1 MIEYRTFTL
10 DNGLR
15 VAHSCDPSTAMVA
28 VNILYDTG
36 ARDESPTLTG
46 IAHLFE
52 HLMFGG
58 SANVSDYSAEIEAA
72 GGWDNAWTSND
83 FTNFYEVLPAQNIE
97 TAFWLESDRMLA
109 PNLDERTLSVQRQV
123 VIEEFKQQCLNR
135 PYGDMA
141 HYLRRLLYGDSHP
154 YAWPVIGKKPEHVA
168 AVTTDDARRWFYDH
182 YGPDN
187 AVLAVSGNVS
197 FEEVRHLAEKWFGP
211 IPRRNI
217 ARRNLPAPHFPD
229 TDVTERVK
237 GNVPQ
242 TAVTVA
248 YPMAAYGKRDYFVA
262 DTITDLLSAGRSSRF
277 YRRLLM
283 GGSGLF
289 SEVDASIIGSEHE
302 GFLMLNAKLTD
313 NSDEAVE
320 RAITMMK
327 SEAAALAEA
336 DGVSGYELERCMN
349 RFESTF
355 NFSNMG
361 YQNRA
366 ASLALAVNHGEDI
379 NKTVER
385 QRATTCDDVRRVAEQ
400 LFRHTAS
407 ATVIYEKKEEEE
419 ND

>member
-28 VNILYDTG
+28 VNLLYDTG
-36 ARDESPTLTG
+36 ARDENPELTG

-58 SANVSDYSAEIEAA
+58 SANVADYSGEIEAA
-72 GGWDNAWTSND
+72 GGMDNAWTSND
-83 FTNFYEVLPAQNIE
+83 FTNFYEVLPMQNVE

-109 PNLDERTLSVQRQV
+109 PLLDEHTLSVQRQV

-135 PYGDMA
+135 PYGDVA
-141 HYLRRLLYGDSHP
+141 HYLRRLLYGESHP
-154 YAWPVIGKKPEHVA
+154 YAWPVIGKTPEHVA
-168 AVTTDDARRWFYDH
+168 AVTPDDARKWFYDH

-187 AVLAVSGNVS
+187 AVLSVVGNIS
-197 FEEVRHLAEKWFGP
+197 FEETERLARKWFGP

-217 ARRNLPAPHFPD
+217 ACRNLPTPIFP
-229 TDVTERVK
+229 TADVVECVS
-237 GNVPQ
+237 GDVPQ
-242 TAVTVA
+242 TAVTIV
-248 YPMAAYGKRDYFVA
+248 YPMEAYGHRDYFAA

-277 YRRLLM
+277 YRHLLM
-283 GGSGLF
+283 GGGGLF
-289 SEVDASIIGSEHE
+289 SEVDASISGSEHE

-313 NSDEAVE
+313 GSDAAVG
-320 RAITMMK
+320 RAIEMMT
-327 SEAAALAEA
+327 AEA
-336 DGVSGYELERCMN
+336 RGLSGASPVDDYELERCMN

-361 YQNRA
+361 YQARCAN
-366 ASLALAVNHGEDI
+366 LAMALYHNEDI

-385 QRATTCDDVRRVAEQ
+385 QKQTTVSDVTRVADKM
-400 LFRHTAS
+400 FNHTPS
-407 ATVIYEKKEEEE
+407 ATVIYSPR
-419 ND
+419 

>member
-15 VAHSCDPSTAMVA
+15 VAHSCDPSTAMAA

-36 ARDESPTLTG
+36 ARDETPHLTG

-58 SANVSDYSAEIEAA
+58 SANVKDYSSEIEAA
-72 GGWDNAWTSND
+72 GGTDNAWTSND

-141 HYLRRLLYGDSHP
+141 HYLRRMLYGDSHP

-168 AVTTDDARRWFYDH
+168 AVTADDARRWFYDH

-197 FEEVRHLAEKWFGP
+197 FDEVKQLAEKWFGT

-217 ARRNLPAPHFPD
+217 AKRRLPVPHFP
-229 TDVTERVK
+229 TADVMERVK
-237 GNVPQ
+237 GDVPQ
-242 TAVTVA
+242 TAVTIA
-248 YPMAAYGKRDYFVA
+248 YPMAAYGERDYFVA

-283 GGSGLF
+283 GGGGLF

-313 NSDEAVE
+313 DSDKAVE
-320 RAITMMK
+320 KAINMMK
-327 SEAAALAEA
+327 AEAAALGDR
-336 DGVSGYELERCMN
+336 DGVSDYELERCMN

-361 YQNRA
+361 YQMRA
-366 ASLALAVNHGEDI
+366 ANLAMAVYHGEDI
-379 NKTVER
+379 NETVAR
-385 QRATTCDDVRRVAEQ
+385 QRATTCTDVRRVAEQ
-400 LFRHTAS
+400 LFRHTPS
-407 ATVIYEKKEEEE
+407 ATLIYEKLNVEE
-419 ND
+419 

>member
-28 VNILYDTG
+28 VNLLYDTG
-36 ARDESPTLTG
+36 ARDENPGLTG

-58 SANVSDYSAEIEAA
+58 SANVADYSGEVEAA
-72 GGWDNAWTSND
+72 GGMDNAWTSND
-83 FTNFYEVLPAQNIE
+83 FTNFYEVLPMQNVE

-109 PNLDERTLSVQRQV
+109 PLLDEHTLSVQRQV

-154 YAWPVIGKKPEHVA
+154 YAWPVIGKTPEHVA
-168 AVTTDDARRWFYDH
+168 AVTADDARNWFFRH

-187 AVLAVSGNVS
+187 AVLSVVGNIS
-197 FEEVRHLAEKWFGP
+197 FEETERLARKWFGP

-217 ARRNLPAPHFPD
+217 ARRNLPAPIFP
-229 TDVTERVK
+229 TADVVEHVS
-237 GNVPQ
+237 GDVPQ
-242 TAVTVA
+242 TAVTIA
-248 YPMAAYGKRDYFVA
+248 YPMEVYGHRDYFVA

-277 YRRLLM
+277 YRHLLM
-283 GGSGLF
+283 GGGGLF
-289 SEVDASIIGSEHE
+289 SEVDASITGSEHE

-313 NSDEAVE
+313 GSDAAVS
-320 RAITMMK
+320 RAIEMMT
-327 SEAAALAEA
+327 AEA
-336 DGVSGYELERCMN
+336 RGLSGAAPVDDYELERCMN

-361 YQNRA
+361 YQARCAN
-366 ASLALAVNHGEDI
+366 LAMALYHNEDI

-385 QRATTCDDVRRVAEQ
+385 QKLTTVSDVTRVADKM
-400 LFRHTAS
+400 FNHTPS
-407 ATVIYEKKEEEE
+407 ATVIYSPR
-419 ND
+419 

>member
-1 MIEYRTFTL
+1 
-10 DNGLR
+10 
-15 VAHSCDPSTAMVA
+15 SCDPSTAMAA

-36 ARDESPTLTG
+36 ARDESPELTG

-58 SANVSDYSAEIEAA
+58 SANVKDYSGEIEAA
-72 GGWDNAWTSND
+72 GGTDNAWTSND

-109 PNLDERTLSVQRQV
+109 PNLDEKTLSVQRQV

-141 HYLRRLLYGDSHP
+141 HYLRRMLYGDSHP

-168 AVTTDDARRWFYDH
+168 AVTADDARRWFYDH

-187 AVLAVSGNVS
+187 AVLAVSGNVT
-197 FEEVRHLAEKWFGP
+197 FDEVKRLAEKWFGP

-217 ARRNLPAPHFPD
+217 AQRRLASPHFP
-229 TDVTERVK
+229 TADVVEHVK
-237 GNVPQ
+237 SDVPQ
-242 TAVTVA
+242 TAVTIA
-248 YPMAAYGKRDYFVA
+248 YPMAAYGERDYYVA

-283 GGSGLF
+283 GGGGLF

-313 NSDEAVE
+313 DSDEAVD
-320 RAITMMK
+320 RAIAMMK
-327 SEAAALAEA
+327 SEASALCEK
-336 DGVSGYELERCMN
+336 DGVSDYELQRCMN

-361 YQNRA
+361 YQMRA
-366 ASLALAVNHGEDI
+366 ANLAMAVYHGEDI
-379 NKTVER
+379 NATVAR
-385 QRATTCDDVRRVAEQ
+385 QRATTCADVRRVAQQ
-400 LFRHTAS
+400 LFMHTPS
-407 ATVIYEKKEEEE
+407 ATLIYEKL
-419 ND
+419 NG

>member
-15 VAHSCDPSTAMVA
+15 VAHSCDPSTAMAA

-36 ARDESPTLTG
+36 ARDESPELTG

-58 SANVSDYSAEIEAA
+58 SANVKDYSGEIEAA
-72 GGWDNAWTSND
+72 GGTDNAWTSND

-109 PNLDERTLSVQRQV
+109 PNLDEKTLSVQRQV

-141 HYLRRLLYGDSHP
+141 HYLRRMLYGDSHP

-168 AVTTDDARRWFYDH
+168 AVTADDARRWFYDH

-187 AVLAVSGNVS
+187 AVLAVSGNVT
-197 FEEVRHLAEKWFGP
+197 FDEVKRLAEKWFGP

-217 ARRNLPAPHFPD
+217 AQRRLASPHFP
-229 TDVTERVK
+229 TADVVEHVK
-237 GNVPQ
+237 SDVPQ
-242 TAVTVA
+242 TAVTIA
-248 YPMAAYGKRDYFVA
+248 YPMAAYGERDYYVA

-283 GGSGLF
+283 GGGGLF

-313 NSDEAVE
+313 DSDEAVD
-320 RAITMMK
+320 RAIAMMK
-327 SEAAALAEA
+327 SEASALCEK
-336 DGVSGYELERCMN
+336 DGVSDYELQRCMN

-361 YQNRA
+361 YQMRA
-366 ASLALAVNHGEDI
+366 ANLAMAVYHGEDI
-379 NKTVER
+379 NATVAR
-385 QRATTCDDVRRVAEQ
+385 QRATTCADVRRVAQQ
-400 LFRHTAS
+400 LFMHTPS
-407 ATVIYEKKEEEE
+407 ATLIYEKL
-419 ND
+419 NG

>member
-28 VNILYDTG
+28 VNLLYDTG
-36 ARDESPTLTG
+36 ARDENPGLTG

-58 SANVSDYSAEIEAA
+58 SANVADYSGEIEAA
-72 GGWDNAWTSND
+72 GGMDNAWTSND
-83 FTNFYEVLPAQNIE
+83 FTNFYEVLPMQNVE

-109 PNLDERTLSVQRQV
+109 PLLDEHTLSVQRQV

-141 HYLRRLLYGDSHP
+141 HYLRRLLYGESHP
-154 YAWPVIGKKPEHVA
+154 YAWPVIGKTPEHVA
-168 AVTTDDARRWFYDH
+168 AVTPDDARKWFYDH

-187 AVLAVSGNVS
+187 AVLSVVGNIS
-197 FEEVRHLAEKWFGP
+197 FEETERLVRKWFGP

-217 ARRNLPAPHFPD
+217 ARRNLPAPVFP
-229 TDVTERVK
+229 TADVVERVS
-237 GNVPQ
+237 GDVPQ
-242 TAVTVA
+242 TAVTIA
-248 YPMAAYGKRDYFVA
+248 YPMEAYGHRDYFAA

-283 GGSGLF
+283 GGGGLF
-289 SEVDASIIGSEHE
+289 SEVDASISGSEHE

-313 NSDEAVE
+313 GSDAAVG
-320 RAITMMK
+320 RAIEMMT
-327 SEAAALAEA
+327 AEA
-336 DGVSGYELERCMN
+336 RGLSGASPVDDYELERCMN

-361 YQNRA
+361 YQARCAN
-366 ASLALAVNHGEDI
+366 LAMALYHNEDI

-385 QRATTCDDVRRVAEQ
+385 QKQTTVSDVTRMADKM
-400 LFRHTAS
+400 FNHTPS
-407 ATVIYEKKEEEE
+407 VTVIYSPR
-419 ND
+419 